1 MSSFDILVLRR
12 SAPSPWSGGGA
23 PVIHM
28 RRGVFPLNWSHW
40 SLFLS
45 SAGELT
51 PEEVDKVVAVINNP
65 LAYNIPQWFL
75 NRQKDIHTGQYKQI
89 VANNLQAALREDI
102 NDLKK
107 MRYVSPSGGLWSAS
121 AHRGYRHHWGVRV
134 RGQHTKTTGRHGKM
148 LGVVSKK

>member
-1 MSSFDILVLRR
+1 MSSLLLRTA
-12 SAPSPWSGGGA
+12 SYAS
-23 PVIHM
+23 VY
-28 RRGVFPLNWSHW
+28 
-40 SLFLS
+40 

-107 MRYVSPSGGLWSAS
+107 MRYVFSFEWITERESLRSRLCDWIPTSAFFLFFK
-121 AHRGYRHHWGVRV
+121 VN
-134 RGQHTKTTGRHGKM
+134 
-148 LGVVSKK
+148 LFLIFF

>member
-1 MSSFDILVLRR
+1 MKGNSLLSS
-12 SAPSPWSGGGA
+12 
-23 PVIHM
+23 
-28 RRGVFPLNWSHW
+28 PLLGTASYA
-40 SLFLS
+40 SVY

-89 VANNLQAALREDI
+89 VANNLQAALREEI

-107 MRYVSPSGGLWSAS
+107 MRYVSPSGGL
-121 AHRGYRHHWGVRV
+121 
-134 RGQHTKTTGRHGKM
+134 
-148 LGVVSKK
+148 

>member
-1 MSSFDILVLRR
+1 MIVKGNSLLSS
-12 SAPSPWSGGGA
+12 
-23 PVIHM
+23 
-28 RRGVFPLNWSHW
+28 PLLGTASYV
-40 SLFLS
+40 SVY

-107 MRYVSPSGGLWSAS
+107 MRYVFGFEWITERKSLQSHLCDWIPAS
-121 AHRGYRHHWGVRV
+121 AFFLFFKVN
-134 RGQHTKTTGRHGKM
+134 
-148 LGVVSKK
+148 LLLIFF

>member
-1 MSSFDILVLRR
+1 MKGNSLLSSPLLRTA
-12 SAPSPWSGGGA
+12 SYVS
-23 PVIHM
+23 VY
-28 RRGVFPLNWSHW
+28 
-40 SLFLS
+40 

-107 MRYVSPSGGLWSAS
+107 MRYVSPSGGL
-121 AHRGYRHHWGVRV
+121 
-134 RGQHTKTTGRHGKM
+134 
-148 LGVVSKK
+148 